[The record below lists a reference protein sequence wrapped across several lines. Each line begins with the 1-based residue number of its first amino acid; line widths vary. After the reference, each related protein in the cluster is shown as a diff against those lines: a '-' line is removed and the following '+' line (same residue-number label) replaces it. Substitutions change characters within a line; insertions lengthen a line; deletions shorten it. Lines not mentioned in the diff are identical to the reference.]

1 MTGKTTKRLVR
12 DGDFVAEVEVHLVEG
27 ERGWHPYLSLDDA
40 YKLDNVR
47 DALRAG
53 DLKRASQLASHV
65 YRLTPVEA

>member
-27 ERGWHPYLSLDDA
+27 ERGWPPYLSLDDA

-53 DLKRASQLASHV
+53 DLKRATQLASHV
-65 YRLTPVEA
+65 YRLRPVEA